1 MKVVIVNTA
10 ADKGGA
16 AVAANRLMQSLC
28 AAGVKCNMLV
38 RESNHVQANVQVFS
52 KNPFSIKWNQ
62 ALFFLELLILRIF
75 KRNGKEFSLATFG
88 PN

>member
-28 AAGVKCNMLV
+28 AAGVECNMLV
-38 RESNHVQANVQVFS
+38 RESNGAQKKCANIFEQLL
-52 KNPFSIKWNQ
+52 SIKMEPSFVFLGTI
-62 ALFFLELLILRIF
+62 ALADF
-75 KRNGKEFSLATFG
+75 
-88 PN
+88 